1 VKDDGGR
8 SGGRLAA
15 AIRDGE
21 RLTGVAMANLFEKNK
36 TADVGAAVDSED
48 GVTITEAGRYTLGCR
63 LCNEGSVI
71 AVIEGEPGAEMTIRK
86 ALIVISGAQI
96 YMREGEDRHEREES
110 VLDASGSLRHKR
122 LAAW

>member
-1 VKDDGGR
+1 
-8 SGGRLAA
+8 
-15 AIRDGE
+15 
-21 RLTGVAMANLFEKNK
+21 MANLFEKNK

-110 VLDASGSLRHKR
+110 ILDASGSLRHKR